1 MQTLGLYL
9 HIPFCEK
16 RCNYCAFLTFDN
28 QDKLRQR
35 YVDYLKREIALHQ
48 DEKRLVDTVYFGG
61 GTPSYLSAQQMTEL
75 MDSVKR
81 CFTVAEDAEITIEM
95 NPESV
100 TREHLEAYLKSGINR
115 FSMGVQS
122 FDDQVL
128 KMMGRLHKKW
138 L

>member
-61 GTPSYLSAQQMTEL
+61 GTLSL
-75 MDSVKR
+75 
-81 CFTVAEDAEITIEM
+81 IHI
-95 NPESV
+95 
-100 TREHLEAYLKSGINR
+100 
-115 FSMGVQS
+115 
-122 FDDQVL
+122 
-128 KMMGRLHKKW
+128 
-138 L
+138 